1 MFLSKSNTNYI
12 IRNLDKMK
20 KITLLCLMATMSFG
34 AFAQD
39 LDEERVA
46 LSTTVDSVYTTEIVN
61 PSKYTVETN
70 PFGHNWFINAGAGM
84 NMFFGDHTSKMKNL
98 WDHSSW
104 IADLSFG
111 KWFTPG
117 IGVRIGANIGNTTG
131 MSAWTGNKG
140 GIANINNH
148 QGFIVYNENNQPE
161 IYAGQKEL
169 SGVGYT
175 TYKTRE
181 QFLVVGADVMFN
193 LSNMLWGYKA
203 DRIYSFIPYFGVGYA
218 MSLNEAHWYLDGK
231 REDYGR
237 RTGLISFNGGILN
250 KFRLSKHFD
259 FNIDIK
265 AQFTGDQFDQ
275 QWFSKLEDNK
285 TIENGAGRI
294 GEGILSATLG
304 FTYNILPGW
313 QKGVHTTIRVNDNV
327 LSDLNNRLAD
337 LDKLNSDLRSQLE
350 SALNRE
356 VTKENVAAQPLLVT
370 FQIDRWKLSTKDR
383 VNLGFLAEVIK
394 ANPDVVY
401 SVTGFADK
409 GTGSVKRNIFLAKK
423 RAVVVYNA
431 LVNEFGVSENQL
443 RKDSKGGVANM
454 YYNDPRN
461 SRAVLMKVAE

>member
-1 MFLSKSNTNYI
+1 
-12 IRNLDKMK
+12 MK
-20 KITLLCLMATMSFG
+20 KITLLALMATMSFG

-39 LDEERVA
+39 LDLDEDRVV

-70 PFGHNWFINAGAGM
+70 PFTHNWFINAGAGM
-84 NMFFGDHTSKMKNL
+84 NMFLGDHTSKMANV

-104 IADLSFG
+104 IADFSFG

-117 IGVRIGANIGNTTG
+117 IGVRLGVNVGKVDG
-131 MSAWTGNKG
+131 MSAWTGHKE
-140 GIANINNH
+140 NINSQANRWNH
-148 QGFIVYNENNQPE
+148 QGFIVYDANNKPVKYE
-161 IYAGQKEL
+161 GFSDYEA
-169 SGVGYT
+169 
-175 TYKTRE
+175 YKTRE
-181 QFLVVGADVMFN
+181 NFLIAGADVMFN
-193 LSNMLWGYKA
+193 LSNMIWGYKA
-203 DRIYSFIPYFGVGYA
+203 DRVYSFIPYAGVGYA
-218 MSLNEAHWYLDGK
+218 MSLNEAHWFQNGK
-231 REDYGR
+231 REDFGR
-237 RTGLISFNGGILN
+237 KTGLISFTGGLLN

-259 FNIDIK
+259 FNLDLK

-275 QWFSKLEDNK
+275 QWFSHRPEDGK
-285 TIENGAGRI
+285 TVDNSAGRL
-294 GEGILSATLG
+294 GEGLLSATFG
-304 FTYNILPGW
+304 FTYNILPEW
-313 QKGVHTTIRVNDNV
+313 QKSVHTTVRVNDNV
-327 LSDLNNRLAD
+327 LSDLNNKLAD

-394 ANPDVVY
+394 ANPDIVY
-401 SVTGFADK
+401 SVTGFADR

-423 RAVVVYNA
+423 RSEVVYNA